1 MLSHVLPTSIYSDPG
16 LSSCFTFLS
25 IPELLSIIVLLL
37 FLVQIIVSTTSFK
50 NTSMFLV
57 MSNCI
62 LVLVVLDSSSIKALI
77 M

>member
-1 MLSHVLPTSIYSDPG
+1 MLSHVFPTSILFRSQ
-16 LSSCFTFLS
+16 SV
-25 IPELLSIIVLLL
+25 LLFYILVSVPNYCLLLFPLL

-62 LVLVVLDSSSIKALI
+62 LVLVVLESHSI
-77 M
+77 

>member
-1 MLSHVLPTSIYSDPG
+1 MLSHVLPTSVYSDPS

-25 IPELLSIIVLLL
+25 IPELLSIIIPLLL
-37 FLVQIIVSTTSFK
+37 LVQIIVSTTSFK